1 MVTVGV
7 FGASLSAPIA
17 AATAAPAIAVGF
29 WRNAFGTAATLPYV
43 VAQRRRD
50 TLRGLPR
57 SAWWNSLVAGVLL
70 AVHFGTWL
78 TSLRMTSVAAA
89 TALVCTTPIWVVA
102 WDLLRGVRVPRAVL
116 GGTVL
121 AILGGVAVTGVDA
134 AASTRAL
141 AGDGLA
147 VLGAIAA
154 AGYIAA
160 GESARRHATN
170 GEYTLLAYGTCS
182 LALVPVAL
190 VTGSELAGYET
201 RTWVELIVLTVS
213 AQLLGHTLLNA
224 ALPRVGGTAVALA
237 LLFEVPGATL
247 VAWVWPGQTPSGWVI
262 PGTALMLAGL
272 AIVVRAGGAAQ
283 QVDVRPSAAGVVE
296 VT

>member
-1 MVTVGV
+1 MAAVGV

-89 TALVCTTPIWVVA
+89 TALGCTTPIWGGA
-102 WDLLRGVRVPRAVL
+102 WGLLGGGRGRGVVGGPVL
-116 GGTVL
+116 P
-121 AILGGVAVTGVDA
+121 ILGGVAVTGVDA

-160 GESARRHATN
+160 GGRAPRAARHR
-170 GEYTLLAYGTCS
+170 
-182 LALVPVAL
+182 
-190 VTGSELAGYET
+190 
-201 RTWVELIVLTVS
+201 
-213 AQLLGHTLLNA
+213 
-224 ALPRVGGTAVALA
+224 GG
-237 LLFEVPGATL
+237 
-247 VAWVWPGQTPSGWVI
+247 
-262 PGTALMLAGL
+262 
-272 AIVVRAGGAAQ
+272 
-283 QVDVRPSAAGVVE
+283 
-296 VT
+296 